1 MKKIFNNDRVSDRLH
16 NENLDLEEK
25 LIREDF
31 CLLERAQEKFSPK
44 QYFLNFSVF
53 IDLRIMKAHGG
64 SSREEF

>member
-31 CLLERAQEKFSPK
+31 HLFERLGKVLTETRFFKLLCFYRFE
-44 QYFLNFSVF
+44 NF
-53 IDLRIMKAHGG
+53 
-64 SSREEF
+64 

>member
-31 CLLERAQEKFSPK
+31 HLFERAQEKFSPK
-44 QYFLNFSVF
+44 QDFLRFYVF
-53 IDLRIMKAHGG
+53 IDLRIFKALEGG
-64 SSREEF
+64 SRK

>member
-31 CLLERAQEKFSPK
+31 EDLQ
-44 QYFLNFSVF
+44 F
-53 IDLRIMKAHGG
+53 IKISEMIKVYSLFKLRYH
-64 SSREEF
+64 

>member
-31 CLLERAQEKFSPK
+31 HLFERAQEKFAPK
-44 QYFLNFSVF
+44 QDFLIFRVF
-53 IDLRIMKAHGG
+53 IDLRIFKAMEGG
-64 SSREEF
+64 SRK